1 MSVDAAER
9 LERSAGPDLV
19 TLIRWMDQMSTAI
32 ARVEATLERL
42 ERSERLGH
50 VIPAATNVAP
60 ESAEAEAIPEDAA
73 TNVAPATPDKA
84 AILHKLRTLQA
95 EGFSHQAMAD
105 RFNTEGVPTLSG
117 RGRWQKGT
125 IGKLLASREAAP

>member
-1 MSVDAAER
+1 MPVETSAR
-9 LERSAGPDLV
+9 LARSAGPELV

-42 ERSERLGH
+42 ERLQ
-50 VIPAATNVAP
+50 ATAV
-60 ESAEAEAIPEDAA
+60 SSTREDIS
-73 TNVAPATPDKA
+73 TLPSPATPDRA
-84 AILHKLRTLQA
+84 AILHKLRTMHA

-105 RFNTEGVPTLSG
+105 RFNTEGTPTLSG

-125 IGKLLASREAAP
+125 IGKLLARAEG